1 MGGDRAVDP
10 GDQCHS
16 HGAYPGGGGPFC
28 VEALAMTLDD
38 VEVWIITPLM
48 VLAVLYVA
56 SQLVAETWRKGR
68 P

>member
-1 MGGDRAVDP
+1 
-10 GDQCHS
+10 
-16 HGAYPGGGGPFC
+16 
-28 VEALAMTLDD
+28 MTLDD

-56 SQLVAETWRKGR
+56 SQLVADTWRKGR